1 MINSKQKLSGGL
13 HIKAE
18 IDDVIYVDHQ
28 GSKLKIHYHGQ
39 DANGNA
45 SLSFVG
51 SKDFLVAREK
61 VLKKMGIL

>member
-1 MINSKQKLSGGL
+1 MINSKQKQSGGL

-18 IDDVIYVDHQ
+18 IDDVIYVDHL
-28 GSKLKIHYHGQ
+28 GHKLKIHYHGQ

-61 VLKKMGIL
+61 ILRKMGMI